1 VGENKEYWYKEYL
14 MEKRTTRI
22 VLSVVIVIVLLIG
35 TFSSG
40 LIVGWMF
47 PRPAAAQAELPV
59 QNTLNPTDERTELA
73 QNSQTPTPE
82 STDELFKPFW
92 QAWQLL
98 HDQYVDQ
105 PVDDLTLMRGA
116 INGMM
121 NSLGDAHTS
130 YMDPSEY
137 QSEMSSLAGEY
148 DGIGAW
154 VDITGEYLKIISPI
168 PGSPA
173 EAVGLIAGDTVIAV
187 NGQDMTGKDGQ
198 LVLDNILGPA
208 GTSVT
213 LTILRENETIA
224 FDVTITRA
232 HISIPSV
239 QSEMLDGNIAY
250 IQLAEFGEHTS
261 DELKQALTEVM
272 ANNPNGLILDLRN
285 NGGGYLTTA
294 IGVASEFFDSG
305 KVIMYEQFSDGSR
318 QTYTSLGG
326 GLAVDIPMVVLVN
339 GGTASASEILA
350 GAIQDYQRGLLV
362 GTITYGKGSV
372 QNWIALQDE
381 QGAVRI
387 TIARWLTPLERQI
400 NNIGLTPDVVV
411 EITQEDIQNSHD
423 VQLDKA
429 LELLGVSPIP
439 TP

>member
-1 VGENKEYWYKEYL
+1 
-14 MEKRTTRI
+14 
-22 VLSVVIVIVLLIG
+22 
-35 TFSSG
+35 
-40 LIVGWMF
+40 
-47 PRPAAAQAELPV
+47 
-59 QNTLNPTDERTELA
+59 
-73 QNSQTPTPE
+73 
-82 STDELFKPFW
+82 
-92 QAWQLL
+92 
-98 HDQYVDQ
+98 
-105 PVDDLTLMRGA
+105 
-116 INGMM
+116 
-121 NSLGDAHTS
+121 
-130 YMDPSEY
+130 
-137 QSEMSSLAGEY
+137 
-148 DGIGAW
+148 
-154 VDITGEYLKIISPI
+154 
-168 PGSPA
+168 
-173 EAVGLIAGDTVIAV
+173 
-187 NGQDMTGKDGQ
+187 
-198 LVLDNILGPA
+198 
-208 GTSVT
+208 
-213 LTILRENETIA
+213 
-224 FDVTITRA
+224 
-232 HISIPSV
+232 
-239 QSEMLDGNIAY
+239 
-250 IQLAEFGEHTS
+250 LAEFGEHTS
-261 DELKQALTEVM
+261 DELKQVLTEVM